1 MSYVNPGWIN
11 NSAPAIDAENLN
23 NLSSTL
29 EQVPVQNGGTGCS
42 THTEGAILVGDGTE
56 PIVGMVGTGAV
67 YAQTSGSPTFGIL
80 PINCGGTGANTLE
93 GLRANIGLTN
103 AGWVAQNT
111 EPSVRTVL
119 WIDTGN
125 GNVIKFYNGSAWV
138 ACAGAF
144 G

>member
-29 EQVPVQNGGTGCS
+29 ELVPVQNGGTGQAANV
-42 THTEGAILVGDGTE
+42 EGSILLGSGTD
-56 PIVGMVGTGAV
+56 PITGLTGTGAV
-67 YAQTSGSPTFGIL
+67 YAQSAGNPTFGTL
-80 PINCGGTGANTLE
+80 PINCGGTGATTLE
-93 GLRANIGLTN
+93 GLRENIGLTN
-103 AGWVAQNT
+103 AGWVAQDT

-125 GNVIKFYNGSAWV
+125 NNIIKFYNGSTWV
-138 ACAGAF
+138 ACAGTF

>member
-1 MSYVNPGWIN
+1 MSYVNPGWVN
-11 NSAPAIDAENLN
+11 NAEPAIDADNLN

-29 EQVPVQNGGTGCS
+29 EQVPVANGGTGRQS
-42 THTEGAILVGDGTE
+42 LDSGSILTGNGTE
-56 PIVGMVGTGAV
+56 AVGTLSGTGALH
-67 YAQTSGSPTFGIL
+67 AQAAGSPVFGTL
-80 PINCGGTGANTLE
+80 PINCGGTGATTLE

-103 AGWVAQNT
+103 AGWVAQDT

-125 GNVIKFYNGSAWV
+125 KNIIKFYNGSAWV
-138 ACAGAF
+138 ACAGTF